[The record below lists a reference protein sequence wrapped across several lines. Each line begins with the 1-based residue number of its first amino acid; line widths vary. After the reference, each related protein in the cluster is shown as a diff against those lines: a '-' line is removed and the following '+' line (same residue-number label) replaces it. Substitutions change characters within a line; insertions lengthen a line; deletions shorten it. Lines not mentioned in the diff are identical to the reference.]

1 MCSPSVKDVF
11 SVALEDFCCDSKS
24 RHLRGFDWGS
34 LQLLLCVIGI
44 TRRADLGGRVQAGW
58 VDGERGGRWGKS
70 RSKHDNL
77 RVSQFQE
84 AGWPDTLGKHPRA
97 AETRAEQGRAVQ
109 EEDESSLITKGS
121 NCPPQPR
128 TPTLELNSNYGENT
142 VHCHPIL
149 SC

>member
-1 MCSPSVKDVF
+1 MCYWHR
-11 SVALEDFCCDSKS
+11 EES
-24 RHLRGFDWGS
+24 RPGRKGS
-34 LQLLLCVIGI
+34 EW
-44 TRRADLGGRVQAGW
+44 R
-58 VDGERGGRWGKS
+58 ERGGRRWGKS
-70 RSKHDNL
+70 SSKHDNL

-97 AETRAEQGRAVQ
+97 AETSIEQGSGVQ

-121 NCPPQPR
+121 NCPPQPH
-128 TPTLELNSNYGENT
+128 TPTSELNSNYGENT